1 MTNFKMM
8 DMAELAAKVKDRE
21 ARVLAEGRDV
31 EWYYF
36 ADRMRAELSK
46 RSHQDGRKE
55 ELEVRLL
62 AGENFGPDR
71 GVLHLLLE
79 LDRLGIQLTGG

>member
-1 MTNFKMM
+1 MTNVKFT
-8 DMAELAAKVKDRE
+8 DLAELAAQVKARE
-21 ARVLAEGRDV
+21 AKVLAEGRDL
-31 EWYYF
+31 EWRRF

-62 AGENFGPDR
+62 AGENFGPDS

-79 LDRLGIQLTGG
+79 LDRLGIQLTRG